1 MNRSNRFNKYRN
13 LRPSDN
19 FQVIAGITHFYETDS
34 SNEKAFIV
42 IISPPKSRYSS
53 KVISGRLVDKYPFSL
68 DDKVKEAR
76 KKLARM
82 SKAQKWK
89 LIEESFGMW
98 KDYPEDWLER
108 IREGKWIYNHARD
121 TNESNYFVCS

>member
-1 MNRSNRFNKYRN
+1 MNINNRFNKYRN

-19 FQVIAGITHFYETDS
+19 FQVIAEVARFYETDS
-34 SNEKAFIV
+34 SNGKEFII

-53 KVISGRLVDKYPFSL
+53 KVISGRLVDKYPLSL
-68 DDKVKEAR
+68 DDRVKEAR
-76 KKLARM
+76 KKLAKM
-82 SKAQKWK
+82 TKAQKWK

-108 IREGKWIYNHARD
+108 VREGTWIYNYTRD
-121 TNESNYFVCS
+121 TNESNYFVYS